1 MIDAAVLLAAAAV
14 GLSTAAVAYV
24 RGLRAER
31 SRRRDV
37 LADCRDL
44 LEGAAPA
51 ETPSGFGALRGR
63 YDGRAASLT
72 PIAEALAFRRL
83 PQLWIAAALRRE
95 GGEGAFEIVRRPTG
109 AEFFAGGANLPRT
122 IAPPPSWPQDTR
134 VACDPAGAALLRRLE
149 ALLAPALVD
158 PRLKVVT
165 ATPSG
170 VRVVRQAAQGKRA
183 AYLLFRDAK
192 FETDRAPPMEAAA
205 ALELAAAIARA
216 LPNEAETDVR
226 DAA

>member
-1 MIDAAVLLAAAAV
+1 MADPVILIAAAV

-24 RGLRAER
+24 LALRRER
-31 SRRRDV
+31 LRRRDI

-44 LEGAAPA
+44 LEDVTPT

-63 YDGRAASLT
+63 HAGRAASLT
-72 PIAEALAFRRL
+72 PIVEALAFRRL

-95 GGEGAFEIVRRPTG
+95 DGEGAFEIVRRPTG
-109 AEFFAGGANLPRT
+109 AEFYAGGANLPRT
-122 IAPPPSWPQDTR
+122 LAPPRSWPQDTR
-134 VACDPAGAALLRRLE
+134 VACDPAGLPMIARLE
-149 ALLAPALVD
+149 DLLAPALAD

-165 ATPSG
+165 VTPSG
-170 VRVVRQAAQGKRA
+170 VRVVRQAAQGQRG

-192 FETDRAPPMEAAA
+192 FTTERVPAEEAAA
-205 ALELAAAIARA
+205 ALRLAAGIAAA
-216 LPNEAETDVR
+216 LSNEAETHVR